1 MAMGYLRTVGLSPRQ
16 RRIFW
21 LAAALLTLSAL
32 TALALVQMKPILT
45 RLASARVANSVNR
58 IMVAAVNEAI
68 ATGDI
73 DYGNL
78 VSFEKDYDGRITALR
93 SNMAEVNR
101 LQNEIADD
109 VLQRL
114 SQVSTSELS
123 IPLGTLTG
131 FSLLAGRGPSLKV
144 RMQTVGTTTA
154 AFRDAFT
161 AAGINQTR
169 HRIVLQLDAY
179 MSILLPGFSTY
190 TKVSNEITVAETV
203 IVGSVPESYT
213 YFQGQRETTDEY
225 AEEYIMNIG

>member
-1 MAMGYLRTVGLSPRQ
+1 MGYLRTVGLSPRQ

>member
-1 MAMGYLRTVGLSPRQ
+1 MGYFRTVGVSPRQ

-21 LAAALLTLSAL
+21 LAASLLTVAVL
-32 TALALVQMKPILT
+32 TAVALVQMKPILT
-45 RLASARVANSVNR
+45 RLATARVSNTVNR
-58 IMVAAVNEAI
+58 IVVAAVNEAI

-73 DYGNL
+73 DYDNL
-78 VSFEKDYDGRITALR
+78 VSFEKDFDGRITALR

-101 LQNEIADD
+101 LQNKIADD
-109 VLQRL
+109 VLVRL
-114 SQVSTSELS
+114 SEVSTSELS

-131 FSLLAGRGPSLKV
+131 SALLAGRGPSLKV

-169 HRIVLQLDAY
+169 HRIVLQVDAY

-203 IVGSVPESYT
+203 IVGGVPESYT

>member
-1 MAMGYLRTVGLSPRQ
+1 MGYLRTVGLSPRQ

-45 RLASARVANSVNR
+45 RLATARVANSVNR

-78 VSFEKDYDGRITALR
+78 VSFEKDFDGRITALR

-203 IVGSVPESYT
+203 IVGGVPESYT

>member
-1 MAMGYLRTVGLSPRQ
+1 MGYFRTVGVSPRQ

-21 LAAALLTLSAL
+21 LAASLLTLSAL

-45 RLASARVANSVNR
+45 RLATARVANSVNR

-78 VSFEKDYDGRITALR
+78 VSFEKDFDGRITALR

-225 AEEYIMNIG
+225 AEDYIMNIG